1 MPSFG
6 DSEGIRRLI
15 DNEKDLEIF
24 FEFIL
29 SPFKIQP
36 QEKAIKKFGKTSKPL
51 GVELRRN
58 GNPKLLHK
66 VSYNPDQQNPY
77 YLRAQKM
84 LFVFLFRKNYL
95 ALKNLNPFHIDCFY
109 RVYLAEVMNKEN
121 CRADMCHAL
130 YLVQYFLSVDPVA
143 SIRNI
148 VKHHVV
154 YELLGNIEI
163 LLAKET
169 LIGLLTPG
177 DGFFKIQDKDRKCL
191 YEYLEV
197 AGFGSFLADC
207 ACDFKISKVI
217 QERRRVES
225 DEQVQG
231 FLKNFQGKNKCKSE
245 SKIKNMLQLFFHTF
259 LNLTTKG
266 LKFHKQP
273 EEIYSTIHDI
283 DRLSS
288 YTPPTSNY
296 ERRKGFMKKDSHV
309 GNASFVIEG
318 YDLDDVQEVKKKNFL
333 ANFYHNH
340 KVDGLNFD
348 LSDADANSNSPAEPH
363 SVSNHELT
371 GAFKK
376 ASLYDTPLPLTR
388 RVRRF
393 RMIVRTVMCANLF
406 MERPQQISKLKKA
419 GISYKI
425 ESYPEKIQVGNPE
438 LRIMQADPKLYFEK
452 CMKVEGYS
460 CKVLEIILAVVD
472 TMLLQKNSADLITA
486 IRLNK
491 ATDYTGVETVF
502 FGSDKLVFE
511 LLKMFLTKIQYHLE
525 NKTLFM
531 SGYLAGRILVK
542 ICHNMYSVLTQA
554 LLRHQLAG
562 HIGHLQ
568 EAAVVPFRHLQDDQH
583 RAQALPLPRQRRAEA
598 AGHRNSA

>member
-1 MPSFG
+1 VPSFG

-36 QEKAIKKFGKTSKPL
+36 QDKALKKFGKSSKPL
-51 GVELRRN
+51 GIEMRRN

-66 VSYNPDQQNPY
+66 ISYNPEQQNPY

-95 ALKNLNPFHIDCFY
+95 ALKNINPYHIDCFY
-109 RVYLAEVMNKEN
+109 KVYHQEVICKDN
-121 CRADMCHAL
+121 CRADMGHAL
-130 YLVQYFLSVDPVA
+130 YLLQYFLAVDPVA

-148 VKHHVV
+148 VKFHVV
-154 YELLGNIEI
+154 YELLGNIDI
-163 LLAKET
+163 SLAKET

-191 YEYLEV
+191 YDYLEV
-197 AGFGSFLADC
+197 ADFGSFLADC
-207 ACDFKISKVI
+207 ASDFRISRVI
-217 QERRRVES
+217 MERRRVEN
-225 DEQVQG
+225 DQGVQG
-231 FLKNFQGKNKCKSE
+231 FLKDFQAKNKCRSE

-273 EEIYSTIHDI
+273 EEIYSVIHDI

-296 ERRKGFMKKDSHV
+296 ERRKGFFKKDSHV
-309 GNASFVIEG
+309 GSASFVIEG
-318 YDLDDVQEVKKKNFL
+318 YDLDDIQEVKKKNFL

-340 KVDGLNFD
+340 KVDGVNFD
-348 LSDADANSNSPAEPH
+348 LSDAEGNTVSPADLH
-363 SVSNHELT
+363 SVSNQDLT
-371 GAFKK
+371 AAGKK
-376 ASLYDTPLPLTR
+376 ASIYDTPLHLTR
-388 RVRRF
+388 RIRRF
-393 RMIVRTVMCANLF
+393 RMIIRTVMCANLF
-406 MERPQQISKLKKA
+406 LERPQKISKLKRA
-419 GISYKI
+419 GIDYKI
-425 ESYPEKIQVGNPE
+425 DSYPEKILVGNAE

-460 CKVLEIILAVVD
+460 CKILEIVLSVID
-472 TMLLQKNSADLITA
+472 SMLLQKNSAELVLA

-491 ATDYTGVETVF
+491 ATDFTGAESVF
-502 FGSDKLVFE
+502 FGSDKFFFE
-511 LLKMFLTKIQYHLE
+511 LLKMFLTKIQFHLE

-542 ICHNMYSVLTQA
+542 ICSNMYRLFTPGS
-554 LLRHQLAG
+554 
-562 HIGHLQ
+562 
-568 EAAVVPFRHLQDDQH
+568 
-583 RAQALPLPRQRRAEA
+583 
-598 AGHRNSA
+598 SS